1 MDYSVL
7 NVRALTTFIIIGFLG
22 FTSFVKSE
30 PNMKVVNYICNGNK
44 YDMSDSFAKSLAYV
58 LEALQNETP
67 ISQGYDYYVTS
78 PYPNDALAYGH
89 ATCTSSLT
97 NSDCAT
103 CANYAKSYLI
113 TACDRGIGAQ
123 IELVDCSMRYEQYS
137 FT

>member
-1 MDYSVL
+1 MYSIL
-7 NVRALTTFIIIGFLG
+7 NMRVITTFVIGFLG
-22 FTSFVKSE
+22 FTSFVISE

-44 YDMSDSFAKSLAYV
+44 YDVSGPFAKSLAYV

-89 ATCTSSLT
+89 ATCNPSLI

-103 CANYAKSYLI
+103 CANYAKFYLI
-113 TACDRGIGAQ
+113 DACDRGIGAQ
-123 IELVDCSMRYEQYS
+123 VELVDCSMRYEQYS

>member
-7 NVRALTTFIIIGFLG
+7 NMRALTSFIIIGFFG

-30 PNMKVVNYICNGNK
+30 PNMKVVSYICNGNK
-44 YDMSDSFAKSLAYV
+44 YDMSGSFANSLAYV

-67 ISQGYDYYVTS
+67 ISQGYNYYVTS

-89 ATCTSSLT
+89 ATCSSSLI
-97 NSDCAT
+97 NSDCAI
-103 CANYAKSYLI
+103 CANYAKSYLM

-123 IELVDCSMRYEQYS
+123 IELIDCSMRYEQYS

>member
-1 MDYSVL
+1 
-7 NVRALTTFIIIGFLG
+7 
-22 FTSFVKSE
+22 
-30 PNMKVVNYICNGNK
+30 
-44 YDMSDSFAKSLAYV
+44 MSGSFAKSLAYV

-67 ISQGYDYYVTS
+67 ISQGYNYYVIS

-89 ATCTSSLT
+89 ATCTSSLI

-137 FT
+137 FVGKKTTILILDWNYKVVNSLSQTLCRGKSLP